1 MEIKVGMILSM
12 VGSVIA
18 LIGFFLPWLS
28 GFVFGF
34 KYEMTGY
41 DLMKYL
47 GTRYAFDAT
56 LIAFELVLSLIGL
69 GMSFLYKR
77 YAAATN
83 IFVSVGG
90 IAIPFHYMSSFI
102 SEGEA
107 AYVGEGLIVELIGF
121 FILLIASIYNNQK
134 ISEEIA
140 LKSQSVK
147 NVQNIVQPTQ
157 PVYTEKPPNVVEEPV
172 EQKSESTI
180 QNEQQGNQI
189 NRSD

>member
-1 MEIKVGMILSM
+1 MKIKVGMILSM
-12 VGSVIA
+12 VGAVIG

-47 GTRYAFDAT
+47 GTKYAFDAT
-56 LIAFELVLSLIGL
+56 MIAFELVLSLIGL

-77 YAAATN
+77 YAAVTN

-102 SEGEA
+102 SVGEGE
-107 AYVGEGLIVELIGF
+107 YVGEGLIVELIGF

-140 LKSQSVK
+140 LKSQSEK
-147 NVQNIVQPTQ
+147 NVQNIVPYPS
-157 PVYTEKPPNVVEEPV
+157 PVYTESSPNVTEESAV
-172 EQKSESTI
+172 NTGM
-180 QNEQQGNQI
+180 QNEEYTEQ
-189 NRSD
+189 

>member
-1 MEIKVGMILSM
+1 MKIKVGMIKGMSVSL
-12 VGSVIA
+12 GGAVIA
-18 LIGFFLPWLS
+18 LIGFFLPWVS
-28 GFVFGF
+28 GFVFGL

-47 GTRYAFDAT
+47 GTNAAFDAT
-56 LIAFELVLSLIGL
+56 LIAFELVFSLIGL

-77 YAAATN
+77 YAATIN

-102 SEGEA
+102 SGNEG

-140 LKSQSVK
+140 LRSQSVK
-147 NVQNIVQPTQ
+147 NVQDTAQPPQSVSTQ
-157 PVYTEKPPNVVEEPV
+157 TSSDLIE
-172 EQKSESTI
+172 ESTTDAST
-180 QNEQQGNQI
+180 QNEESNEQ
-189 NRSD
+189 